1 MTRKPSTTRIR
12 PAANDNGVEVN
23 FEADLPLPIT
33 PGELEVLL
41 HFAPDLIAELD
52 SANDNLPIEKE
63 AE

>member
-1 MTRKPSTTRIR
+1 MTRKPSTTRIP

-23 FEADLPLPIT
+23 LEPDIPFPVT
-33 PGELEVLL
+33 PGELEVFL
-41 HFAPDLIAELD
+41 HFAPDLIAELE